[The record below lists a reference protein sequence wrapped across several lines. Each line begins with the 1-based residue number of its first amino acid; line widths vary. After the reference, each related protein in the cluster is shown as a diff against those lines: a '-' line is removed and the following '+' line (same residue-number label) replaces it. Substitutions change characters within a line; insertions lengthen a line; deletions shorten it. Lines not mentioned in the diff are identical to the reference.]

1 MELEEGLL
9 VLTGIESSTE
19 YKSEGETNIGS
30 ILLLYILF
38 PPTLPLFASLYN
50 TMSLNQVQAE
60 QIIQQ
65 YQK

>member
-38 PPTLPLFASLYN
+38 PPTLPSFASLYN
-50 TMSLNQVQAE
+50 TMSQLNQVQAE

-65 YQK
+65 Y